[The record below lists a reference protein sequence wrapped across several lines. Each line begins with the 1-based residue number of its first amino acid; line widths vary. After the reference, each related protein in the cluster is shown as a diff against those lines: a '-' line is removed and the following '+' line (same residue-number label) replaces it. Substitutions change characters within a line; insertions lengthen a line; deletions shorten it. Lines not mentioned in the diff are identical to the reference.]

1 MAQEDC
7 KGIWVFAE
15 QQNGEL
21 NDTVFEILAQALDLK
36 KHTGEEVTAVLL
48 GKGVTALAP
57 VLFEYGADAAIVAEN
72 DALAQ
77 YSARPYEKALTQ
89 LAQKYRPSILL
100 YGATSL
106 GRDLAPRVMVSL
118 RTGLT
123 ADAIDLGFD

>member
-77 YSARPYEKALTQ
+77 YSARPYEKALRSW
-89 LAQKYRPSILL
+89 LKSIGLPSCST
-100 YGATSL
+100 GP
-106 GRDLAPRVMVSL
+106 PRWGEIWL
-118 RTGLT
+118 R
-123 ADAIDLGFD
+123 A